1 MTNDSL
7 EILGNDIDGLL
18 GGYVEIAKA
27 CWDESA
33 DLAWHIDGSALYM
46 RTDVV
51 GGRRL
56 AYLYYLG
63 AVEGRGLW
71 RVWSVTKVNLTEAKA
86 VTFVEYTARF
96 ADLQDMARLFKAE
109 SERNGIAHEVLP
121 LSDFEATLL
130 KGNVALLKEGSFEFC
145 DRKGNALKDI
155 IAF

>member
-7 EILGNDIDGLL
+7 EILGNDIDGRL

-46 RTDVV
+46 RTDDV

-86 VTFVEYTARF
+86 VTFVEDTARF

-109 SERNGIAHEVLP
+109 LGYERMGAQVDSLFRRAAKSP
-121 LSDFEATLL
+121 LL
-130 KGNVALLKEGSFEFC
+130 KRTGNGRFT
-145 DRKGNALKDI
+145 I
-155 IAF
+155 